1 MRGFIIDLR
10 KAKNED
16 SIATLL
22 TPFSVGKYYRFF
34 GARHSI
40 LQLGHLVD
48 FEIEDDRGHFMPRL
62 RKLSHFGFPWLYDNN
77 RLLIWHNFLKLLASH
92 LCDADEVGSF
102 YYELLLQSAKKWDK
116 QNPKRI
122 VCDSF
127 VALLEY
133 EGRVHTEDYCY
144 ICEEPLL
151 ENIAL
156 MRAFI
161 PAHSYCIYGCAIN
174 KKKFFNFLKT
184 KKSIY
189 YNDEEIDL
197 LYTVIMK
204 GL

>member
-1 MRGFIIDLR
+1 MKGFIIELR

-16 SIATLL
+16 MIAMLL
-22 TPFSVGKYYRFF
+22 TSSYVGRYYRFF

-48 FEIEDDRGHFMPRL
+48 FQAEDDGGNFMPRL
-62 RKLSHFGFPWLYDNN
+62 RKLSHFDFPWLYDNDK
-77 RLLIWHNFLKLLASH
+77 LLIWNNFLTLLASH
-92 LCDADEVGSF
+92 LSDSNEINSF
-102 YYELLLQSAKKWDK
+102 YYNLLLQSAKKWDK

-133 EGRVHTEDYCY
+133 EGRIHTQDYCY
-144 ICEEPLL
+144 ICEQPLL
-151 ENIAL
+151 DDIAL

-161 PAHSYCIYGCAIN
+161 PAHSYCINETPLN
-174 KKKFFNFLKT
+174 KKKFFDFLKS

-189 YNDEEIDL
+189 YNDGEIEI
-197 LYTVIMK
+197 LYNIIMK